1 MAKKNGEK
9 PREALEQDL
18 LLDKPRLQLP
28 RSNPVF
34 EVFFYTLLALLGGF
48 FGAALSCTSLK
59 RLPRVRAGF

>member
-1 MAKKNGEK
+1 MAKKNREK

-34 EVFFYTLLALLGGF
+34 EIFFYTLLALLGGF
-48 FGAALSCTSLK
+48 GALCCFSTAFH
-59 RLPRVRAGF
+59 LPVYPAP